1 MERKNALPPRCS
13 ATIGHMRPSTALTAV
28 VIVGITAAAPA
39 AAQAIPR
46 ISATPQTVKRTD
58 VQTVRG
64 RGWPVIEFCSRT
76 IRARVVSAQNSVPI
90 AQRHIPDDGRF
101 TFRWIPKNK
110 NVGKGSWRLV
120 VRMRCESG
128 KDGSTFFERA
138 STRIT
143 VN

>member
-1 MERKNALPPRCS
+1 
-13 ATIGHMRPSTALTAV
+13 MRRSTALTAAV
-28 VIVGITAAAPA
+28 LASLITAAGAQ
-39 AAQAIPR
+39 AAQS
-46 ISATPQTVKRTD
+46 ISADPPRVDRAD
-58 VQTVRG
+58 IQTVRG

-76 IRARVVSAQNSVPI
+76 IRARVVSAQNSAPI
-90 AQRHIPDDGRF
+90 AQRHIGDDGRF

-110 NVGKGSWRLV
+110 GVGKGSWRLV

-128 KDGSTFFERA
+128 KDGSTFFVRA

>member
-1 MERKNALPPRCS
+1 
-13 ATIGHMRPSTALTAV
+13 MRPSAALTAV
-28 VIVGITAAAPA
+28 VIVGALAAVPALAQGDPRITA
-39 AAQAIPR
+39 
-46 ISATPQTVKRTD
+46 SPQTVKRTD
-58 VQTVRG
+58 IQTVRG

-76 IRARVVSAQNSVPI
+76 IRARVVSAQNAAPI
-90 AQRHIPDDGRF
+90 AQRHIGDDGRF

-128 KDGSTFFERA
+128 KDGSIFFVRA

-143 VN
+143 IN

>member
-1 MERKNALPPRCS
+1 METERAQPPGGRGS
-13 ATIGHMRPSTALTAV
+13 IGYMRPSTALTAV
-28 VIVGITAAAPA
+28 VIAGAVAAAPA
-39 AAQAIPR
+39 IAQGAPR
-46 ISATPQTVKRTD
+46 ITASPQTVKRTD
-58 VQTVRG
+58 IQTVRG

-76 IRARVVSAQNSVPI
+76 IRARVVSAQNAAPI
-90 AQRHIPDDGRF
+90 AQRHIGDDGRF

-128 KDGSTFFERA
+128 KDGSIFFVRA

>member
-1 MERKNALPPRCS
+1 MERKNALP
-13 ATIGHMRPSTALTAV
+13 TALTAV
-28 VIVGITAAAPA
+28 VIAGITAAAPA
-39 AAQAIPR
+39 AAQAAPR

-58 VQTVRG
+58 IQTVRG

-76 IRARVVSAQNSVPI
+76 IRARVVSAQNSAPI
-90 AQRHIPDDGRF
+90 AQRHIADDGRF

-110 NVGKGSWRLV
+110 NVGRGSWRLV

-128 KDGSTFFERA
+128 EDGSTFFVRA

-143 VN
+143 IN

>member
-1 MERKNALPPRCS
+1 
-13 ATIGHMRPSTALTAV
+13 MRPITAVTAV
-28 VIVGITAAAPA
+28 VLAGLAVALTPIAQAAQTITA
-39 AAQAIPR
+39 
-46 ISATPQTVKRTD
+46 TPKTVKRTD

-76 IRARVVSAQNSVPI
+76 IRASVRSAQNAVPI
-90 AQRHIPDDGRF
+90 AQRHIGDDGRF
-101 TFRWIPKNK
+101 TFRWVPKNK

-128 KDGSTFFERA
+128 RDGSIFFVRA

-143 VN
+143 VD